1 MPSREKILLIGGRG
15 GIGSALAQ
23 QLRARGHDVLVTS
36 RHPGHDTHT
45 LQLDLES
52 STLRQALARILN
64 RHPDISTVIHCAGVN
79 HLAAFDQLDDADIGR
94 LLQVNLV
101 SAMAI
106 AAVFGERFRQRGRGA
121 LLFVGSTLGSIGMPG
136 YSAYSASKFALR
148 GFAEALKRELH
159 SEGVSVLFVAP
170 RATRTSMN
178 SENAN
183 ALNQALGNNVDDP
196 DKVAR
201 QLVVA
206 WEQKRARTWL
216 GLPERLFVVLNALFP
231 SLVDKA
237 LARQAQTVRTYLNNG
252 ETS

>member
-1 MPSREKILLIGGRG
+1 MPSREKILLVGGRG
-15 GIGSALAQ
+15 GIGAALAQ

-45 LQLDLES
+45 LQLELES
-52 STLRQALARILN
+52 SALRQALAGILN
-64 RHPDISTVIHCAGVN
+64 RHPDIGTVIHCAGVN
-79 HLAAFDQLDDADIGR
+79 HLAAFDQLDDAEIRR

-106 AAVFGERFRQRGRGA
+106 AAVFGERFRQRGKGS

-148 GFAEALKRELH
+148 GFAEALKRELD
-159 SEGVSVLFVAP
+159 SAGVSVLFVAP

-178 SENAN
+178 SESAN
-183 ALNQALGNNVDDP
+183 ALNKALGNHVDDP
-196 DKVAR
+196 AKVAR
-201 QLVVA
+201 QIAMA

-216 GLPERLFVVLNALFP
+216 GWPEKLFVVMNSLFP
-231 SLVDKA
+231 SIVDKA
-237 LARQAQTVRTYLNNG
+237 LTRQARTVHTYLNNG

>member
-1 MPSREKILLIGGRG
+1 MPSHEKILLVGGRG
-15 GIGSALAQ
+15 GIGAALAQ
-23 QLRARGHDVLVTS
+23 QLRARGHEVLVTS
-36 RHPGHDTHT
+36 RYPGDAPNA

-52 STLRQALARILN
+52 SSLRKALADILDQ
-64 RHPDISTVIHCAGVN
+64 HPDISTVIHCAGVN
-79 HLAAFDQLDDADIGR
+79 HLAAFDQLGDADIR
-94 LLQVNLV
+94 HLLQVNLV

-106 AAVFGERFRQRGRGA
+106 AAVFGARFRQRGKGS
-121 LLFVGSTLGSIGMPG
+121 LVFVGSTLGSIGMPG

-148 GFAEALKRELH
+148 GFAEALRRELYN
-159 SEGVSVLFVAP
+159 EGVSVLFVAP

-178 SENAN
+178 SESAN

-196 DKVAR
+196 AKVAR
-201 QLVVA
+201 QIATA

-216 GLPERLFVVLNALFP
+216 GWPERLFVVLNALFP

-237 LARQAQTVRTYLNNG
+237 LTRQARTVQIYLNDG